1 MKDQIRNEVTRY
13 NRFQKGMLGIKGEM
27 EVKDFD
33 IRNYAK
39 YILRDGRDIEKRE
52 LLSCL
57 RSKVILNQKKIQLI

>member
-13 NRFQKGMLGIKGEM
+13 NRFQKGMLGIKVEM